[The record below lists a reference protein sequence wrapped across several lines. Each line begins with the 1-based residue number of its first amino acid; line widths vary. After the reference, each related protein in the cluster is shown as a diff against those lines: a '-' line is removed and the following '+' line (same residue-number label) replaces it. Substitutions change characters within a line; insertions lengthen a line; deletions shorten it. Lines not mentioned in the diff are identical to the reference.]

1 MTGRL
6 TVAANTANI
15 NPISFQASTTQL
27 ATLQAHA
34 LEWDS
39 NLMYITPGAL
49 ATANLRR
56 TINAGY
62 IPALTS
68 ADILTLGA
76 AQTTIQAN
84 ALTST
89 MQGVLGQTILD
100 AVNDALYVCTGTGA
114 AGAAKWRKLTLST
127 F

>member
-1 MTGRL
+1 MS
-6 TVAANTANI
+6 
-15 NPISFQASTTQL
+15 NPV
-27 ATLQAHA
+27 AHA
-34 LEWDS
+34 VEWDS

-68 ADILTLGA
+68 ADILTLGT
-76 AQTTIQAN
+76 AQTTVQLN
-84 ALTST
+84 ALTTTSA
-89 MQGVLGQTILD
+89 GILGQTILD

-114 AGAAKWRKLTLST
+114 AGAAKWRKLSLST